1 MEASLASTAELNKS
15 YEILLL
21 ENNELKLLLANT
33 NQCIDEARSKE
44 KEALTL
50 LNEKSKMLDE
60 AYEHLESNEREM
72 QILLDHTSRTREKQ
86 TDDDEFQRILKEK
99 NFLESRLQNEIAD
112 RSLCER
118 ELKRQMGEEQRILIQ
133 EAEERMRGLRTEL
146 ESQRLALQKSEAEAY
161 ASREMKDELEDQY
174 KRTLDRALRLEN
186 QNSTLQSENLKMRQS
201 TRQKE
206 KGYESELASLTER
219 LSRDTAALRHSQVLV
234 SDFES
239 KLFQLKNEKSMI
251 ELELSR
257 AQEQLM
263 NLPDVKMLKEK
274 NKCLANE
281 VDRLGRELNELRSST
296 KENLLPPEKLKEL
309 EGENEQ
315 LRKKLKSYVDRCE
328 KLESS
333 KLTKDKL
340 EAIKKLMVR
349 FVTLRV
355 TLLTVRFFH

>member
-1 MEASLASTAELNKS
+1 
-15 YEILLL
+15 
-21 ENNELKLLLANT
+21 
-33 NQCIDEARSKE
+33 
-44 KEALTL
+44 
-50 LNEKSKMLDE
+50 
-60 AYEHLESNEREM
+60 
-72 QILLDHTSRTREKQ
+72 
-86 TDDDEFQRILKEK
+86 
-99 NFLESRLQNEIAD
+99 
-112 RSLCER
+112 
-118 ELKRQMGEEQRILIQ
+118 
-133 EAEERMRGLRTEL
+133 
-146 ESQRLALQKSEAEAY
+146 
-161 ASREMKDELEDQY
+161 
-174 KRTLDRALRLEN
+174 LEN